1 MISLTS
7 RKSVVMLFAILT
19 GYKDVRVQKY
29 FTHTL
34 RGSRTCK
41 TKLIVHK
48 DKNFVLIYKYKQ
60 GKFTMEFNFR
70 VWNASGFPLHT

>member
-1 MISLTS
+1 
-7 RKSVVMLFAILT
+7 MLFSILT
-19 GYKDVRVQKY
+19 GYRDARVQKY

-34 RGSRTCK
+34 KGSRSGK
-41 TKLIVHK
+41 AKLLVNM

-60 GKFTMEFNFR
+60 GKFTMEFNFG